1 LETTLSTYF
10 HQHVDGSPFDLPVGK
25 AVCVGRNYV
34 DHAKEM
40 GNEVPDEPMLFMKP
54 SGAFVKLSDDIVLP
68 SFSKDVHHEVEMA
81 VLIGSGLANATPE
94 QVIESIVAC
103 AVAIDLTAR
112 DVQAAAKKKGHP
124 WEKAKAF
131 DGSCPLSAFVDVA
144 AFASLADIDLAL
156 TVNGELRQQGNTRDM
171 VFPTAELVAH
181 ASTYFSL
188 VPGDVVLTGTP
199 AGVGALVAGD
209 VLLVELGSDH
219 RFNTRVAKT

>member
-1 LETTLSTYF
+1 LETALSTYF

-34 DHAKEM
+34 NHAKEM

-54 SGAFVKLSDDIVLP
+54 SGAFVKLSADIVLP
-68 SFSKDVHHEVEMA
+68 SFSK
-81 VLIGSGLANATPE
+81 
-94 QVIESIVAC
+94 
-103 AVAIDLTAR
+103 VAIDLTAR

-199 AGVGALVAGD
+199 AGVGPLVAGD